1 MRSSLWAYP
10 WDIQNVGFD
19 AAVAELK
26 GTVDGVSLATSYH
39 AGRFVQP
46 RSPGGKVYFPEDGT
60 IYFAPDPSLWESSR
74 LKPQVSTVVGRGDVL
89 RELCDSRERSGLAV
103 NAWTVCLHNSRLGL
117 LHPGA
122 STQTA
127 FGDVNTFSLCPS
139 NPDARDYAAAL
150 VEDLTRTY
158 RPDSVELETASFMP
172 FAHGFHHE
180 KDGVGLTAEDDF
192 LLSLCFCPSCLSR
205 AAQAGVDGEA
215 ARAAVVRLVTAD
227 LERPIPAPRWPDFA
241 TRGPA
246 SINVPE
252 IAEYATWRSEPVTSL
267 VAEIRERADPASKV
281 YVVDGV
287 NGWVCG
293 CDHGAL
299 ATVSDGLILCA
310 YDMTPEAVA
319 AAIARG
325 RAAAGP
331 GRYLGAGL
339 RVIYPEIP
347 EAADLAAKAKAAVS
361 AGADGINFYCY
372 GLIPK
377 ARLDW
382 VRGAVAAAK

>member
-10 WDIQNVGFD
+10 WDIQNIGFD
-19 AAVAELK
+19 AAVAEL
-26 GTVDGVSLATSYH
+26 GAVVDGVSLAASYH

-60 IYFAPDPSLWESSR
+60 IYFAPDPSRWERSR
-74 LKPQVSTVVGRGDVL
+74 LKPQVSSVVERGDVL
-89 RELCDSRERSGLAV
+89 RQLCDGRERTGLTV

-117 LHPGA
+117 LHPQVC
-122 STQTA
+122 TQTA

-139 NPDARDYAAAL
+139 NPDAREYASVL
-150 VEDLTRTY
+150 VENLTRSY
-158 RPDSVELETASFMP
+158 RPDSVELETVSFMP

-192 LLSLCFCPSCLSR
+192 LLSLCFCPSCLTR
-205 AAQAGVDGEA
+205 AAQAGIDGEA
-215 ARAAVVRLVTAD
+215 ARSAVVRLVTAA
-227 LERPIPAPRWPDFA
+227 LERAIPEPRWPGFA
-241 TRGPA
+241 ASGPA
-246 SINVPE
+246 AIDVPE
-252 IAEYATWRSEPVTSL
+252 IAEYAVWRGEPVTSL

-287 NGWVCG
+287 SGWVCG
-293 CDHGAL
+293 CDHTTL
-299 ATVSDGLILCA
+299 AGVSDGLILCA
-310 YDMTPEAVA
+310 YDMAPEAIGE
-319 AAIARG
+319 AIARG
-325 RAAAGP
+325 RAAAAP

-339 RVIYPEIP
+339 RVIYPEVP
-347 EAADLAAKAKAAVS
+347 DAADLAAKTDAAVA
-361 AGADGINFYCY
+361 AGAEGINFYCY

-382 VRGAVAAAK
+382 VMKAVAAAK